1 MQQYWEFYV
10 GLAVQSLLFLAGGYA
25 MVLRNDWSTQNLK
38 EQIVGMQAEL
48 RKLAEVVIQQ
58 AIQST
63 RLDHVEEHIAQIDR
77 RVEDLR
83 RGRGR
88 IIEEEQ

>member
-10 GLAVQSLLFLAGGYA
+10 GLAVQTLLFLAGGYA
-25 MVLRNDWSTQNLK
+25 MVLRSDWSTQNLK

-63 RLDHVEEHIAQIDR
+63 RLDHLDEHIAQIDR

-88 IIEEEQ
+88 VIEDEQ

>member
-10 GLAVQSLLFLAGGYA
+10 GLAVQTLLFLAGGYG

-38 EQIVGMQAEL
+38 EQIAGMQTEL

-63 RLDHVEEHIAQIDR
+63 RLDHVDAHIAQIDR

-88 IIEEEQ
+88 IIEEED